1 MVRQSQKDWAE
12 APPPRSLS
20 SHPWPLFSRNSSQ
33 CPRQEA
39 LTLADPPEF
48 LSLLAGC
55 LFCNQG
61 PRIAQYAAQPTSPSF
76 LAFPGLALWGRERW
90 IIFQLLIFTGFPG
103 GASGKEPVCQC
114 RRCGFDPWVGSI
126 PWSRKWQSTLVFL
139 PGESHG
145 QRSLAGYSPWGHKE
159 LDTTEDGRMRS
170 TAGIIGLKEWPGGS
184 SGASRFFFPEDRH
197 HREPCWV
204 EGSPHWP

>member
-1 MVRQSQKDWAE
+1 MRQSQKDWAE

-114 RRCGFDPWVGSI
+114 RRF
-126 PWSRKWQSTLVFL
+126 
-139 PGESHG
+139 PGERHG
-145 QRSLAGYSPWGHKE
+145 NPPQYACLETPTDRGAW
-159 LDTTEDGRMRS
+159 RA
-170 TAGIIGLKEWPGGS
+170 TAHG
-184 SGASRFFFPEDRH
+184 
-197 HREPCWV
+197 V
-204 EGSPHWP
+204 T